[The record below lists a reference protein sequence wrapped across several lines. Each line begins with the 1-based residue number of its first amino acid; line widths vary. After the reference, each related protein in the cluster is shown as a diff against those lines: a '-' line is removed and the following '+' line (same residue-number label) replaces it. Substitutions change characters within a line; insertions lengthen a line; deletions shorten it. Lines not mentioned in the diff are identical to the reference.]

1 MKRTNAKMYEAIF
14 FQIIQSIKRAKVPS
28 AFMSVTH
35 TQSPKDKNLHP
46 FLFTT
51 DNVVESKPF
60 YAALIDQR
68 ISKRTNKKKTTSYPF
83 RLNVSSI

>member
-1 MKRTNAKMYEAIF
+1 MQKYMKRF
-14 FQIIQSIKRAKVPS
+14 FFFIWIIQSIKRAKIPS
-28 AFMSVTH
+28 GFMSMTH

-46 FLFTT
+46 LLFTT

-60 YAALIDQR
+60 YAALIDRR
-68 ISKRTNKKKTTSYPF
+68 ISKSTNKKSASYPF